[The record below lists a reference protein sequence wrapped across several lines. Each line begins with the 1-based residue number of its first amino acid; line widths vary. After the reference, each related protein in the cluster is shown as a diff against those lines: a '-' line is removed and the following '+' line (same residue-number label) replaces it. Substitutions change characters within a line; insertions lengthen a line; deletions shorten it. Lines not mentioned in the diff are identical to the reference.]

1 MARKTTEA
9 TANAPPTRTA
19 HQEPKANSPFR
30 SVGGNKP
37 ISRKPFH
44 GSCGATLLRDDA
56 ATGTKGLGAAGTA
69 VATGEA
75 TAAATACAGRGGGV
89 TAAPAD
95 GWDWIALAEI
105 KRATLASKLET
116 LTQSAMTRMGKA
128 MTNTKATRAR
138 TSIRTSVSH
147 PAPLST
153 LSFNFSDTR
162 ASIATLNRP
171 LVEELVLHAPPVR
184 ACLIQLAP
192 GHRLFRCQSN
202 SQRPKGTHDRG
213 HKALG
218 PVLDPTLADDDD

>member
-1 MARKTTEA
+1 MAKKTTEA

-56 ATGTKGLGAAGTA
+56 ATGANGLGAAGTA
-69 VATGEA
+69 VATVEA
-75 TAAATACAGRGGGV
+75 TAAATVCAGRGGGV

-116 LTQSAMTRMGKA
+116 LTQSAMTRMGMA
-128 MTNTKATRAR
+128 MTNAKATRAR
-138 TSIRTSVSH
+138 TSIRMSVSH
-147 PAPLST
+147 PALLST

-162 ASIATLNRP
+162 ASIATLDRP
-171 LVEELVLHAPPVR
+171 LVEELVLHAPPLR
-184 ACLIQLAP
+184 PCLIQLAL
-192 GHRLFRCQSN
+192 GHRLFRYQSN

-218 PVLDPTLADDDD
+218 LVLDLTLADDDD